1 MLERSVDMSM
11 NARKSLLRVI
21 QAVVAFPHP
30 AAEPAI
36 LGFGLADED
45 SNQESVR
52 VAEKVPEW
60 DITSCSLAVFGSLP
74 ERSHGSRS

>member
-21 QAVVAFPHP
+21 QAVVAIPHP
-30 AAEPAI
+30 AAEATEPAT

-45 SNQESVR
+45 NSQESVR

-60 DITSCSLAVFGSLP
+60 GISSYS
-74 ERSHGSRS
+74 